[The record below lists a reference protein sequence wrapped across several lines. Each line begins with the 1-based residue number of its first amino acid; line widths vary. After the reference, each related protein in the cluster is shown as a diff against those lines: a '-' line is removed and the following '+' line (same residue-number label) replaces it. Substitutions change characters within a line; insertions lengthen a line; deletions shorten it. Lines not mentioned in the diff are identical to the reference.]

1 MQFKN
6 IQATVLF
13 IALTSLVGCSDSSE
27 PAAVAVP
34 EMATADW
41 VLTNGQILTVDA
53 DFGITEAMAV
63 KDGLILATGSNLEMM
78 SYAGLNS
85 EVTDLAGQTVV
96 PGLIDNH
103 MHFVRGTKHWYRLVR
118 WDGVKSRAQA
128 LEMVKE
134 RAAQL
139 PEGEWLMV
147 MGGFIFD
154 QFQDNAEIFSREELD
169 EVLADRPLYIQE
181 GYGRAFVNSAA
192 LEAAGIS
199 NETEGPD
206 GLIRN
211 EQGELTG
218 ELRGGGAYGLVDRH
232 IPEPSEVTWDN
243 SVKYTV
249 DSLLSMG
256 MTAVYDVGGNTVTP
270 AFYES
275 VGRIADDGNLKM
287 RVYYSLNEQN
297 SNSSSAEEIMT
308 EMRNNEPDME
318 GLRFAQFGYGETV
331 YRPLRANPFV
341 VSDEDREHFKNIAIT
356 AVENGWQTNE
366 HSSREVKIS
375 AMVDILEEVA
385 ESHPAMLDMRFTIA
399 HTNGIQPESI
409 ERAKALGMVFAVHSS
424 RRQSGLSGSE
434 NPASQPPAQV
444 INDLGGIW
452 GLGSDATT
460 VGSPNPFH
468 TIGWVVSGRNIAGDI
483 TQPFT
488 VSREDALT
496 AHTRTNAYILFREDD
511 LGSLEVGKQADFV
524 VLDGNYM
531 TVPEAEIENLK
542 SVMTVVEG
550 EVVYSA
556 P

>member
-1 MQFKN
+1 MQTNYLRAAILAFLL
-6 IQATVLF
+6 IFLA
-13 IALTSLVGCSDSSE
+13 ACSPSPS
-27 PAAVAVP
+27 PSVSP
-34 EMATADW
+34 NQTATAGADW
-41 VLTNGQILTVDA
+41 ILTNGKILTVDQ
-53 DFGITEAMAV
+53 DFSEVQAMAV
-63 KDGLILATGSNLEMM
+63 ADGLIVATGSNEEMM
-78 SYAGLNS
+78 AYAGTNT
-85 EVTDLAGQTVV
+85 EVTDLDGQTVV

-103 MHFVRGTKHWYRLVR
+103 MHYVRATKHWYRSVR
-118 WDGVKSRAQA
+118 LDGVKSRAEA
-128 LEMVKE
+128 LTMIQE
-134 RAAQL
+134 RATQL
-139 PEGEWLMV
+139 PEGEWVMV

-154 QFQDNAEIFSREELD
+154 QFQDNSEIFSREELD
-169 EVLADRPLYIQE
+169 AVLPNRPLYMQE
-181 GYGRAFVNSAA
+181 GYSRAFVNSAA
-192 LEAAGIS
+192 LEAAGVS
-199 NETEGPD
+199 KETVSA
-206 GLIRN
+206 GLVRD

-218 ELRGGGAYGLVDRH
+218 ELRGGATYGLVDRH
-232 IPEPSEVTWDN
+232 IPEPSELTWDN
-243 SVKYTV
+243 SVKLTI

-256 MTAVYDVGGNTVTP
+256 LTSVYDVGGNTVTP

-275 VGRIADDGNLKM
+275 VGRIGDAGDLNM

-297 SNSSSAEEIMT
+297 SASNSAEEIMMA
-308 EMRNNEPDME
+308 MRNNEPDTE

-331 YRPLRANPFV
+331 YRPIRANPFV
-341 VSDEDREHFKNIAIT
+341 VSDEDWDHFKNIAIT

-375 AMVDILEEVA
+375 AMVDVLEEVA
-385 ESHPAMLDMRFTIA
+385 ESHPAMRDMRFTIA

-424 RRQSGLSGSE
+424 RRQSTLSGSE

-488 VSREDALT
+488 VSREDALR
-496 AHTRTNAYILFREDD
+496 AHTATNAYILFREDH
-511 LGSLEVGKQADFV
+511 LGSLEPGKQADFV
-524 VLDGNYM
+524 VLDRDYM
-531 TVPEAEIENLK
+531 SVPEAEIEDLS

-550 EVVYSA
+550 EVVYAA

>member
-6 IQATVLF
+6 IQATMLCIV
-13 IALTSLVGCSDSSE
+13 LTSLVGCSDSSE
-27 PAAVAVP
+27 PAADAKP
-34 EMATADW
+34 EMALADW
-41 VLTNGQILTVDA
+41 VLINGQILTVDA
-53 DFGITEAMAV
+53 DFGITQAMAV
-63 KDGLILATGSNLEMM
+63 KDGLILATGSNEEMM
-78 SYAGLNS
+78 NYAGLES
-85 EVTDLAGQTVV
+85 EVTDLVGQTVV

-118 WDGVKSRAQA
+118 WDGIKSRAQA

-154 QFQDNAEIFSREELD
+154 QFQDNSEIFSREELD

-199 NETEGPD
+199 NETQGPA

-211 EQGELTG
+211 EQGGMTG

-243 SVKYTV
+243 SVKFTI

-256 MTAVYDVGGNTVTP
+256 LTAVYDVGGNTVTP

-275 VGRIADDGNLKM
+275 IGRLANTDDLKM

-297 SNSSSAEEIMT
+297 SESNTAEQIMM

-331 YRPLRANPFV
+331 YRPMRANPFV
-341 VSDEDREHFKNIAIT
+341 VSDEDREHFKNIVIT
-356 AVENGWQTNE
+356 AVENGWQPNE

-375 AMVDILEEVA
+375 AMVNILEEVA
-385 ESHPAMLDMRFTIA
+385 ESHPALKDMRFTIA

-409 ERAKALGMVFAVHSS
+409 ERAKALGMMFAVHSS
-424 RRQSGLSGSE
+424 RRQSTQSGVD

-444 INDLGGIW
+444 INDLGGVW

-496 AHTRTNAYILFREDD
+496 AHTRTNAYILFREDA
-511 LGSLEVGKQADFV
+511 LGSLEAGKQADFV